1 MYIGMTNSIREKI
14 ISSCTY
20 DILDLKCE
28 WCQSIKFTF
37 QKQYME
43 EDKRAVPWLPAYPQV
58 EDDLQTNKF
67 LSNLEFR
74 FEELYTFAGVACNY
88 LCRWNAGYKNDS
100 VYWPHLIWTFHR
112 AHGMQSHSHLTGEKK
127 WEPQII
133 EPRSIYMQNW
143 GN

>member
-28 WCQSIKFTF
+28 RCQSIKFTF

-43 EDKRAVPWLPAYPQV
+43 EDKRAVPRLPAYPQV

-88 LCRWNAGYKNDS
+88 LCR
-100 VYWPHLIWTFHR
+100 
-112 AHGMQSHSHLTGEKK
+112 
-127 WEPQII
+127 
-133 EPRSIYMQNW
+133 
-143 GN
+143 